1 MFGAAES
8 GLVPFVSPAYS
19 PRMLSTL
26 TLAAADATN
35 AAVGAV
41 SAAHGATPSA
51 GFGPVFW
58 FLILLSGVSFAV
70 ILERALL
77 FRREQID
84 SAQFL
89 AGVRNVLKRDNVLEA
104 LSICDATPGPVARMV
119 KSAILAR
126 EGGRE
131 RVQEAIEEVGLT
143 EVPRLEAHL
152 AFLATV
158 AQIAPLLGLLGTLL
172 GFTGVF
178 RELRR
183 PDGGGFG
190 YAAPGEMFDGLMQ
203 ALYAASLGIG
213 LAIVCYAAYN
223 YLVTRVNAL
232 VLDLERAGGEAVKMV
247 SVDALSS
254 KSSIS

>member
-1 MFGAAES
+1 MFT
-8 GLVPFVSPAYS
+8 
-19 PRMLSTL
+19 TL
-26 TLAAADATN
+26 ILAAADATN
-35 AAVGAV
+35 AVA
-41 SAAHGATPSA
+41 SAAAAGARAAGGSA

-58 FLILLSGVSFAV
+58 FLVLLSGVSFAV

-89 AGVRNVLKRDNVLEA
+89 AGVRNVLRRDNVLEA

-119 KSAILAR
+119 KSAILVR
-126 EGGRE
+126 DGGRE
-131 RVQEAIEEVGLT
+131 RVQEAIEEVGLV

-158 AQIAPLLGLLGTLL
+158 AQIAPLLGLLGTLM

-183 PDGGGFG
+183 PDGAGFG
-190 YAAPGEMFDGLMQ
+190 YAAPGELFDGVMQ
-203 ALYAASLGIG
+203 ALYSASLGIG
-213 LAIVCYAAYN
+213 LAILCYAAYN
-223 YLVTRVNAL
+223 YLVTRVNSL

-247 SVDALSS
+247 GAETGPGRTAAS
-254 KSSIS
+254 

>member
-1 MFGAAES
+1 MF
-8 GLVPFVSPAYS
+8 
-19 PRMLSTL
+19 MTL
-26 TLAAADATN
+26 TLAAAEATN
-35 AAVGAV
+35 AVAGAAASAHAVASSG
-41 SAAHGATPSA
+41 

-58 FLILLSGVSFAV
+58 VLVLLGGVSFAV

-104 LSICDATPGPVARMV
+104 LSICDATPGPVARLV

-158 AQIAPLLGLLGTLL
+158 AQIAPLLGLLGTLF
-172 GFTGVF
+172 GFTAVF

-190 YAAPGEMFDGLMQ
+190 YAAPGELFDGIMQ
-203 ALYAASLGIG
+203 ALYSASLGIG
-213 LAIVCYAAYN
+213 LAILCYAAYN
-223 YLVTRVNAL
+223 YLVTRVNSL

-247 SVDALSS
+247 SGDGGSTKLPNA
-254 KSSIS
+254 

>member
-1 MFGAAES
+1 M
-8 GLVPFVSPAYS
+8 
-19 PRMLSTL
+19 
-26 TLAAADATN
+26 
-35 AAVGAV
+35 
-41 SAAHGATPSA
+41 
-51 GFGPVFW
+51 
-58 FLILLSGVSFAV
+58 
-70 ILERALL
+70 
-77 FRREQID
+77 
-84 SAQFL
+84 
-89 AGVRNVLKRDNVLEA
+89 
-104 LSICDATPGPVARMV
+104 
-119 KSAILAR
+119 
-126 EGGRE
+126 
-131 RVQEAIEEVGLT
+131 QEAIEEVGLT

>member
-1 MFGAAES
+1 MDSRLVRSRDPDYADGMFT
-8 GLVPFVSPAYS
+8 
-19 PRMLSTL
+19 TL
-26 TLAAADATN
+26 ILAAADATN
-35 AAVGAV
+35 AVASAVAAGAHAA
-41 SAAHGATPSA
+41 SASA

-58 FLILLSGVSFAV
+58 FLVLLSGVSFAV

-89 AGVRNVLKRDNVLEA
+89 AGVRNVLRRDNVLEA

-126 EGGRE
+126 DGGRE
-131 RVQEAIEEVGLT
+131 RVEEAIEEMGLV

-158 AQIAPLLGLLGTLL
+158 AQIAPLLGLLGTLM

-190 YAAPGEMFDGLMQ
+190 YAAPGELFDGVMQ
-203 ALYAASLGIG
+203 ALYSASLGIG
-213 LAIVCYAAYN
+213 LAILCYAAYN
-223 YLVTRVNAL
+223 YLVTRVNSL

-247 SVDALSS
+247 GTENGTTRVNAP
-254 KSSIS
+254 

>member
-1 MFGAAES
+1 
-8 GLVPFVSPAYS
+8 
-19 PRMLSTL
+19 MLLFL

-35 AAVGAV
+35 AAAGVASV
-41 SAAHGATPSA
+41 SHATTPTA

-58 FLILLSGVSFAV
+58 FLILLCGVSFAV

-104 LSICDATPGPVARMV
+104 LSICDATPGPVARMM

-126 EGGRE
+126 DGGRE
-131 RVQEAIEEVGLT
+131 RVQEAIEEVGLV

-152 AFLATV
+152 AFLATI
-158 AQIAPLLGLLGTLL
+158 AQIAPLLGLLGTLM

-183 PDGGGFG
+183 PDAGGFG
-190 YAAPGEMFDGLMQ
+190 YAAPGELFDGVMQ

-223 YLVTRVNAL
+223 YLVTRVNTL
-232 VLDLERAGGEAVKMV
+232 VLDLERAGSEAVKMV
-247 SVDALSS
+247 TGDNGAS
-254 KSSIS
+254 KSSNG